1 MGIYW
6 LEQSAADVL
15 ADDSWLRP
23 MEREVQERFRFCKRR
38 DEWRLGRWT
47 AKSSVAAYLG
57 MPRAPQELCRIEIRS
72 RSSGAP
78 FAVVQGKGA
87 PIVIS
92 LTHRA
97 GKAMCAVA
105 SSGEAIGCDLELVE
119 PRSAAFVSDYF
130 TLDEQALVERTR
142 VDKRALIPNLLWS
155 AKESALK
162 ALHLG
167 LRVDTR
173 SVKVC
178 PLAKM
183 DRLWLQ
189 SYPIPLSDVA
199 SNANEGNRLVWQP
212 LKVEFGTKLAFVGW
226 WALSD
231 AFVRTVVLSS
241 PSHRSETDGLASRKD
256 SNLVPLNPLI

>member
-6 LEQSAADVL
+6 LEQSATDVL
-15 ADDSWLRP
+15 AGDSWLKP
-23 MEREVQERFRFCKRR
+23 MEREVQERFRFRKRR

-47 AKSSVAAYLG
+47 AKSCIAAYLG
-57 MPRAPQELCRIEIRS
+57 MPRVPQELCRVEIRS

-87 PIVIS
+87 SVAIS

-105 SSGEAIGCDLELVE
+105 PSEEAIGCDLELVE
-119 PRSAAFVSDYF
+119 PRSAAFLSDYF
-130 TLDEQALVERTR
+130 TPDEQALVERTS
-142 VDKRALIPNLLWS
+142 VDKRALILNLLWS

-178 PLAKM
+178 PIAKV

-199 SNANEGNRLVWQP
+199 SNSNEANCLMWQP
-212 LKVEFGTKLAFVGW
+212 LQVEFGAKLAFVGW

-231 AFVRTVVLSS
+231 AFVRTVVLNS
-241 PSHRSETDGLASRKD
+241 PSDCSGTDWPAGGTQTRCC
-256 SNLVPLNPLI
+256 